1 MNWLN
6 LIRWFHILAGAAW
19 LGEVVMINVV
29 LVPTLSRLEPAV
41 RGRVMAVVLPRVFRL
56 ASVLSAV
63 TVLTGFL
70 LLLIM
75 TRGQL
80 EVLVTSRWGR
90 AILVGGWLGLALTL
104 FHFVADGRF
113 EPTPAGARGNPGGD
127 ETEMVLRRL
136 QVIPR
141 VGLAVLLTAFV
152 LMMYAARGL

>member
-1 MNWLN
+1 MNWLH

-41 RGRVMAVVLPRVFRL
+41 RGRVMAVALPRVFRL

-70 LLLIM
+70 LFVRM
-75 TRGQL
+75 TGGQL
-80 EVLVTSRWGR
+80 EVLVASRWGR
-90 AILVGGWLGLALTL
+90 SILVGGALGLALTL
-104 FHFVADGRF
+104 FHFVAERRF
-113 EPTPAGARGNPGGD
+113 EPALAGVRGNPGGD
-127 ETEMVLRRL
+127 ETELVLQRMR
-136 QVIPR
+136 VIPR
-141 VGLAVLLTAFV
+141 VGLGVLLITFV